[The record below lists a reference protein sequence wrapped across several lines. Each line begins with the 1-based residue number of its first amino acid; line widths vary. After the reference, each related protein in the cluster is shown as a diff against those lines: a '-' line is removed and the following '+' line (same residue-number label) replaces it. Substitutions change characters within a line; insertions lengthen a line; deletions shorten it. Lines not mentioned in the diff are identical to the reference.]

1 MHITPP
7 SKSPSPLV
15 HDSLPYHQLNSAASS
30 ADVFLHGAHVTRF
43 DPKVGKPFLF
53 MSKKSHFA
61 PDKPIRG
68 GVPVIFPWF
77 GQKPPL
83 GQHGFVRTLPWTV
96 KQLVNDPAGVSEITL
111 TLASDAKTLG
121 ILPIAFDL
129 EFHVKASTG
138 LTMELTVHNAG
149 REPFTFEE
157 ALHTYL
163 AVSDVRRIHIDG
175 LQKTPYIDKVGG
187 TREMPGAADPIR
199 ITAETDRVYLN
210 TPSTCVV
217 HDPGWNRSL
226 RVAKTNSN
234 STVVWNPWIDK
245 AKAMP
250 DFGDDEWPNML
261 CVESAN
267 VGPNSITLA
276 PGQRHTLAVE
286 ITSLPPGPA

>member
-1 MHITPP
+1 MNPTSQP
-7 SKSPSPLV
+7 SKSPAPLW
-15 HDSLPYHQLNSAASS
+15 HGTLPFHRLTPSGAL

-43 DPKVGKPFLF
+43 DPTGGHPLLF
-53 MSKKSHFA
+53 VSAKSAFEA
-61 PDKPIRG
+61 DKPIRG

-77 GQKPPL
+77 GKSTL
-83 GQHGFVRTLPWTV
+83 GQHGFVRTMPWTV
-96 KQLVNDPAGVSEITL
+96 KEFHCDPAGESEITL
-111 TLASDAKTLG
+111 TITSDALTLA
-121 ILPIAFDL
+121 IWPHPFDL
-129 EFHVKASTG
+129 AFRIKASAS

-163 AVSDVRRIHIDG
+163 AVSDVRQISIDG

-187 TREMPGAADPIR
+187 TRDMPGSPDPIR

-210 TPSTCVV
+210 TPATCTV
-217 HDPGWNRSL
+217 HDPGWQRSVS
-226 RVAKTNSN
+226 VAKTGSQ

-267 VGPNSITLA
+267 VGPNAIQLD
-276 PGQRHTLAVE
+276 PDQRHTLGVE
-286 ITSLPPGPA
+286 IALRPLVAR